1 MTNDELSGGS
11 QPSEPNTRFD
21 WALYADATFAGLAVL
36 VPLPLLDWLLEQ
48 FFRRRMVRAITR
60 RYGQV
65 LSPAVQ
71 AELLAG
77 KRSCIASCIGLL
89 VSVTIG
95 LFKRISRKILY
106 FLTIKD
112 ASDQLS
118 FYWQRAFLIRH
129 MLEVGHLTSPASAR
143 VARQAMDDVLQRS
156 SSPLQ
161 GLAQQVIAG
170 SGHVIRTLLTARR
183 NRENEVIRQTET
195 RMRQNWGGF
204 AAYLTTLAVQYEQA
218 YDRLLTN
225 GTLEAQSI
233 SDRP

>member
-1 MTNDELSGGS
+1 MMNAELARGS
-11 QPSEPNTRFD
+11 QPSEPNTSFD

-48 FFRRRMVRAITR
+48 FFRRRMVRAINR

-65 LSPAVQ
+65 MSPSVQ
-71 AELLAG
+71 TELLSG
-77 KRSCIASCIGLL
+77 ERSCIGSCIGLL
-89 VSVTIG
+89 AAVTIG

-129 MLEVGHLTSPASAR
+129 MLEAGHLASPASAR
-143 VARQAMDDVLQRS
+143 IARQAMDDVLQRS
-156 SSPLQ
+156 SSPLR

-170 SGHVIRTLLTARR
+170 SGHVVRTLLTARR
-183 NRENEVIRQTET
+183 DRENEVIRQTET

-204 AAYLTTLAVQYEQA
+204 SAYLTTLARQYEET
-218 YDRLLTN
+218 YNRLHTSA
-225 GTLEAQSI
+225 T
-233 SDRP
+233 P